1 MFNDLRCIYI
11 GVFVDHHSQFEN
23 RNIVYSNP
31 QLNQP
36 DRKVSGVRLSVRPS
50 VRPYVVSFSHF
61 QLLLQ
66 NHCMTNHQ
74 SYHNFSSISAFLSDW
89 KFKMVVMASDW
100 PSFFSISSSERLHVK
115 SVNKLARN
123 IPLVV
128 LTKCSCFSERF
139 GLRLAVNIFDFD
151 LPNLLHLTI

>member
-1 MFNDLRCIYI
+1 
-11 GVFVDHHSQFEN
+11 
-23 RNIVYSNP
+23 
-31 QLNQP
+31 
-36 DRKVSGVRLSVRPS
+36 
-50 VRPYVVSFSHF
+50 
-61 QLLLQ
+61 
-66 NHCMTNHQ
+66 
-74 SYHNFSSISAFLSDW
+74 
-89 KFKMVVMASDW
+89 MVVMASDW